1 MSAPVLTPAAPH
13 RAGAR
18 HRSERRVAVV
28 GDARPGRAAAPGA
41 APDRATADDRLLRRA
56 VVVLA
61 VVAAVLAPA
70 AGILTATT
78 ASGGPAG
85 TSQPAPSPS
94 PQWHPPTP

>member
-13 RAGAR
+13 RSGAR
-18 HRSERRVAVV
+18 HRSERQVAVV
-28 GDARPGRAAAPGA
+28 LGDVRPGRVAAPAPAAA
-41 APDRATADDRLLRRA
+41 DRATADDRLLRRA

-78 ASGGPAG
+78 ASGGPVG
-85 TSQPAPSPS
+85 TSEPSPS
-94 PQWHPPTP
+94 PQSNPATP